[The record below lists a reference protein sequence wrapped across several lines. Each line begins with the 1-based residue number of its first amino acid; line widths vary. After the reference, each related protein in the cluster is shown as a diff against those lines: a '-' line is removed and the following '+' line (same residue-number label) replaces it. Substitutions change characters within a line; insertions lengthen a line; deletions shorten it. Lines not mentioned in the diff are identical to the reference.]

1 MPDLLTVKLEKL
13 VYGGDA
19 LGRIVDTT
27 ASAVAETAGR
37 VVFVPFGLPGETVRV
52 RPLEVKP
59 GHIRAELVEVL
70 EPSPGRI
77 VPKCIH
83 FSVCGGCHYQHLP
96 YSDQLMAKTE
106 IVRDQLMRIGKIDA
120 PPVLPMVPS

>member
-1 MPDLLTVKLEKL
+1 MSPDLLTVTLEKL

-19 LGRIVDTT
+19 LGR
-27 ASAVAETAGR
+27 SADPSSEAAGR
-37 VVFVPFGLPGETVRV
+37 VIFVPFALPGETVRV

-70 EPSPGRI
+70 QPSPRRV

-83 FSVCGGCHYQHLP
+83 FSICGGCHYQHLP
-96 YSDQLMAKTE
+96 YSDQLQVK
-106 IVRDQLMRIGKIDA
+106 
-120 PPVLPMVPS
+120 